1 MKGLTG
7 TILWGCVAAG
17 IGVGL
22 FFLKHEVKE
31 QEARLASLNQE
42 IRRNQEAIH
51 VLKAEW
57 AYLNDP
63 ARLRQLSER
72 HLGLKPMQP
81 SQIATLDGR
90 EHAPAAMAAA
100 KSAQPTQP
108 AAVAKAE
115 TAKPAPMGLKA
126 EPAKPGKPDPKA
138 KQQPTAVAKAEPK
151 PQAPAQVLAAPPQAK
166 VAKSPAPQPT
176 APAARRTIVIQ
187 SPALAASELNASGEP
202 R

>member
-1 MKGLTG
+1 MRGLTG
-7 TILWGCVAAG
+7 TIVWGCVAAG
-17 IGVGL
+17 IGIGL

-31 QEARLASLNQE
+31 QEARLSNLNQE

-81 SQIATLDGR
+81 SQIATLDVLPR
-90 EHAPAAMAAA
+90 ELAPSGLAAA
-100 KSAQPTQP
+100 KPTAPPPPAVKTEPPKQSAP
-108 AAVAKAE
+108 APVVAKAD
-115 TAKPAPMGLKA
+115 AKSKV
-126 EPAKPGKPDPKA
+126 
-138 KQQPTAVAKAEPK
+138 VAKAEPK
-151 PQAPAQVLAAPPQAK
+151 PAHVLTAPPQ
-166 VAKSPAPQPT
+166 PAT
-176 APAARRTIVIQ
+176 AARRTIVIQ
-187 SPALAASELNASGEP
+187 SPALAASDLNSSGEP